1 MKYQVHQLNNKC
13 RVCGGS
19 ELFNFLQL
27 DNMPF
32 TDDFI
37 EENKK
42 GTEFL
47 YPINIYYCKDCN
59 TVQTQHDVAV
69 DEYYEDYQY
78 SVGESAFATEFMNGI
93 AKEVLSKYFAN
104 ASNIKVLE
112 IGSGDGGQLVPFKN
126 SGCKVLGY
134 EPSSFLVEVA
144 AQKGVPSVQGL
155 FNEAAIPNLPDD
167 FKDVDIILLSY
178 TFDHIP
184 DPIDFLNAVHKILN
198 KERGILIIENHDL
211 QKIFERKEYCL
222 FEHEHS
228 IYLTKQ
234 TAISLAKQNG
244 MEVIDFDVL
253 PENKRRANSLVFVM
267 TKQGSD
273 FSNQA
278 INKFDL
284 PQYKDTNFYTEQA
297 SLIYKGINNFETYIN
312 NAVLQGKKL
321 AGYGAGGRGV
331 MTLAALNNANKLE
344 YLVDKKP
351 KKENVFSPKS
361 HLPVYKINHLST
373 ERVDEVIVFSF
384 GYMEEI
390 KADLIKL
397 GYRENQII
405 SMLKILND

>member
-13 RVCGGS
+13 RVCGS
-19 ELFNFLQL
+19 NELFDFLQL

-37 EENKK
+37 EKNKI

-47 YPINIYYCKDCN
+47 YNINIYYCKNCD
-59 TVQTQHDVAV
+59 TVQTQHDVAI

-93 AKEVLSKYFAN
+93 AKEILSKYFSN
-104 ASNIKVLE
+104 VQNIKVLE
-112 IGSGDGGQLVPFKN
+112 IGSGDGGQLVPFKKL
-126 SGCKVLGY
+126 GCNVLGY

-144 AQKGVPSVQGL
+144 AQKGIPSVQGL
-155 FNEAAIPNLPDD
+155 FNEAAIPNLPND

-198 KERGILIIENHDL
+198 KKRGILVIENHDL

-267 TKQGSD
+267 TKQGSM
-273 FSNQA
+273 FSNLVIEQFDLPKYQDTKFYSEQA
-278 INKFDL
+278 ALIYQGINKF
-284 PQYKDTNFYTEQA
+284 EA
-297 SLIYKGINNFETYIN
+297 YIN
-312 NAVLQGKKL
+312 NALLEGKKL
-321 AGYGAGGRGV
+321 AGYGAGGRGI
-331 MTLAALNNANKLE
+331 MTLAALSNANKLE
-344 YLVDKKP
+344 YLVDQKP
-351 KKENVFSPKS
+351 KKQHVFSPKS
-361 HLPVYKINHLST
+361 HLPVYNINHLAT

-390 KADLIKL
+390 KSDLIKL
-397 GYRENQII
+397 GYQENQII

>member
-331 MTLAALNNANKLE
+331 MTLAALNNAGKLE